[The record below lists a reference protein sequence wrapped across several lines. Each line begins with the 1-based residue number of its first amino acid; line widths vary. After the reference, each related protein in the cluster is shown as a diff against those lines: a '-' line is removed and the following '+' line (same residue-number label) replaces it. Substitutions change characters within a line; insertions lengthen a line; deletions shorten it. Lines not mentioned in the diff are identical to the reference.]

1 MLAPA
6 AWGTSLI
13 LVFVIAGYRLVYL
26 GCELLVGTKGPGDVH
41 LHFSPTVSTRQDLE
55 WIKKGTPAHSGV
67 PSQEVSTLCLHFVP
81 EPPAMVQ
88 GGDMTICRWIV
99 GGRAEAPKE

>member
-41 LHFSPTVSTRQDLE
+41 LHFSPTVSMRQDLE
-55 WIKKGTPAHSGV
+55 WIKKAPQLILGYRVRKFLLSA
-67 PSQEVSTLCLHFVP
+67 STLSLSLQP
-81 EPPAMVQ
+81 WSKGE
-88 GGDMTICRWIV
+88 T
-99 GGRAEAPKE
+99 